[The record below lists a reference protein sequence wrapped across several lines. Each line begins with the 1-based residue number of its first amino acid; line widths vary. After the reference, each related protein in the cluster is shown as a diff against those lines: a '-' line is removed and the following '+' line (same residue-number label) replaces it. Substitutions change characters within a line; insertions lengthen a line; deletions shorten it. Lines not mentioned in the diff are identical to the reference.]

1 MNTPLKVEER
11 LNKKFN
17 IILLKPET
25 KSRFQEMGS
34 AILGGSFDEFI
45 TFTKSEH
52 IRYYEKI
59 ACKPAAASAK
69 KN

>member
-1 MNTPLKVEER
+1 
-11 LNKKFN
+11 
-17 IILLKPET
+17 
-25 KSRFQEMGS
+25 MGS